1 MEYTISRLALL
12 FKICLN
18 SRQILILNA
27 TDAEVVSVLISGF
40 DQGPLNDQ
48 EVLQCLSGVTGL
60 FKKYSFLVS
69 QPKLSPEVFYQQFQY
84 TLKNVYLNAIA
95 VCSFMRSRFCLLLQG
110 MCLFQRQMA
119 HIGCLPGHGSGETLV
134 CNESCRYSAG
144 KQCVSI
150 TACEV
155 GCV

>member
-12 FKICLN
+12 IKICFNL
-18 SRQILILNA
+18 RQILVVNA

-60 FKKYSFLVS
+60 SKKSSFLVP
-69 QPKLSPEVFYQQFQY
+69 QPKFSPEVFYQQFQY

-95 VCSFMRSRFCLLLQG
+95 VCSSMRSRFCLLLQ
-110 MCLFQRQMA
+110 A
-119 HIGCLPGHGSGETLV
+119 IS
-134 CNESCRYSAG
+134 
-144 KQCVSI
+144 
-150 TACEV
+150 
-155 GCV
+155 